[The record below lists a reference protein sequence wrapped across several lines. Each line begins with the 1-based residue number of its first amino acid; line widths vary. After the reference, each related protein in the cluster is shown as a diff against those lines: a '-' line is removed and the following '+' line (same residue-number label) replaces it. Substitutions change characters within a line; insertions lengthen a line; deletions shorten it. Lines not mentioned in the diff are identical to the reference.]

1 MRKIALF
8 PGSFDPM
15 TNGHL
20 NLIERSAKLFDEV
33 IIGVFIN
40 TSKQTLFT
48 PEEKKYLIEEAT
60 KEMPNVRVIMQET
73 QLTVESAKS
82 LGANFL
88 IRGIR
93 NVKDYEYE
101 KDIAKMNQHLAP
113 EIETV
118 FLLAEEPYAHVSS
131 SLLKEVLRFGGDV
144 SDYLPPNIYHALKKQ
159 KNFRLNHSFQ
169 WYWHCC

>member
-131 SLLKEVLRFGGDV
+131 SLLKKFYVLGAMCLTIF
-144 SDYLPPNIYHALKKQ
+144 LPI
-159 KNFRLNHSFQ
+159 FITR
-169 WYWHCC
+169 

>member
-144 SDYLPPNIYHALKKQ
+144 SDYLPPNIYHGLKQ
-159 KNFRLNHSFQ
+159 KKNDWS
-169 WYWHCC
+169 

>member
-131 SLLKEVLRFGGDV
+131 RDRKSVV
-144 SDYLPPNIYHALKKQ
+144 
-159 KNFRLNHSFQ
+159 
-169 WYWHCC
+169 

>member
-144 SDYLPPNIYHALKKQ
+144 SDYLPPNIYHALKQ
-159 KNFRLNHSFQ
+159 KKKDWS
-169 WYWHCC
+169 

>member
-144 SDYLPPNIYHALKKQ
+144 SDYLPPNIYHALKQ
-159 KNFRLNHSFQ
+159 KKSD
-169 WYWHCC
+169 WS

>member
-131 SLLKEVLRFGGDV
+131 SLLK
-144 SDYLPPNIYHALKKQ
+144 
-159 KNFRLNHSFQ
+159 
-169 WYWHCC
+169 

>member
-144 SDYLPPNIYHALKKQ
+144 SDYLPPNIYHALKQ
-159 KNFRLNHSFQ
+159 KKNVWS
-169 WYWHCC
+169 

>member
-131 SLLKEVLRFGGDV
+131 SLLKEVL
-144 SDYLPPNIYHALKKQ
+144 I
-159 KNFRLNHSFQ
+159 
-169 WYWHCC
+169 